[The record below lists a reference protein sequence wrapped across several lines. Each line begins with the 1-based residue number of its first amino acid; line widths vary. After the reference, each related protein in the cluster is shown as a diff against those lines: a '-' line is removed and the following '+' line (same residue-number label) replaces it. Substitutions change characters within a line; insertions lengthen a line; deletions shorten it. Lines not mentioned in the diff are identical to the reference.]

1 MDGKKF
7 NQLWGSAKRP
17 LLIVVVGV
25 LLYEF
30 LENFNP
36 VMKALGSVLGVLKPV
51 FIGVAIAFIANM
63 PLRFLETRVFRKWN
77 KKRMNIKRG
86 LCLCLSLLFVL
97 AIISLV
103 FLLIIPKM
111 AESIT
116 SLAEGFDSY
125 VASFTAWA
133 DGLWNRV
140 NLSVEVESIIRDFAG
155 KILASFSEFL
165 TGLAPAALK
174 FTVSVASF
182 LINVVLAFIISFY
195 ALYNKEK
202 LLFQLKK
209 LIVAIFPDKRATR
222 VLEVCSRT
230 NRALNQYFFGMIVEC
245 TILGLMTF
253 LMMVI
258 FDFPY
263 AVLISVIVGV
273 TQMVPII
280 GPWVSGA
287 LGVLIILVTD
297 PPKAL
302 WFAIAVF
309 TVQQLE
315 ANLVYPRVVGS
326 AVGLSGIWVMIAVIL
341 GSGFFG
347 ITGVVLCVPVMAVL
361 YTLVSEWVN
370 RRVEEKRFAMGMR
383 PEPPTEE
390 EIKAM
395 KD

>member
-25 LLYEF
+25 LFYEF

-36 VMKALGSVLGVLKPV
+36 VMKAMGSVLGVLKPV

-111 AESIT
+111 AESVT